1 MTDFHQEGD
10 VTTFHDLYRV
20 FDTNEYLIK
29 LEERLLHY
37 ARKTKLSLLLPCYFT
52 ELENPGI
59 LSNIMEEIKNVRYLR
74 NIVIAFNGTDDEQK
88 FREAMDY
95 FDVLKT
101 TNRMVKLVWVNGPR
115 VQEVFGRIGEKDIM
129 TGVQG
134 KGQSV
139 WMALGYLL
147 ARGDSDVIALH
158 DLDIVTY
165 DRLLLGRLIEPTA
178 NPHKDYE
185 FCKGYYVRISP
196 TEKAMKGRATR
207 LFVTP
212 FVDAMMNIMY
222 ERGYNE
228 LGGFFGYH
236 RMFKYPLSGE
246 FSYTARLA
254 REMNVAYDWSLE
266 VATLSDVYHRVKSG
280 KIAQADLVPNYEHK
294 HQELSP
300 DDVTRGLARMVID
313 IAKFYLHYMRA
324 HGIALDDSFVD
335 MMLHTYYSNALK
347 FIKCYSDD
355 AEMNNLVYDR
365 YKEEMTAQQFRGNLW
380 TAWEQ
385 SRGPTEA
392 PLIPS
397 WNRVTYSI
405 PDIYAQILDA
415 VEKDNE

>member
-1 MTDFHQEGD
+1 MTDFHQDGEI
-10 VTTFHDLYRV
+10 TTFHDLYKV
-20 FDTNEYLIK
+20 FDADEYLIN
-29 LEERLLHY
+29 LEERLEKY
-37 ARKTKLSLLLPCYFT
+37 AGKTKITLLLPCFFT
-52 ELENPGI
+52 ELENREVLDKI
-59 LSNIMEEIKNVRYLR
+59 VEKIMKVRYLK
-74 NIVIAFNGTDDEQK
+74 NVVISFNGTEEEGK
-88 FREAMDY
+88 FIEAKEY
-95 FDVLKT
+95 LGSLRTPKRSVS
-101 TNRMVKLVWVNGPR
+101 VVWINGPR
-115 VQEVFGRIGEKDIM
+115 VQEVFDRIREKDIM

-139 WMALGYLL
+139 WMALGYVL

-196 TEKAMKGRATR
+196 SEKVMQGRVTR

-212 FVDAMMNIMY
+212 FVDAMMNVMY
-222 ERGYNE
+222 ERGYHE
-228 LGGFFGYH
+228 LGRFFSYH

-246 FSYTARLA
+246 FSYTSRLA
-254 REMNVAYDWSLE
+254 REMNIAYDWSLE
-266 VATLSDVYHRVKSG
+266 VASLSEVYHRVKDG
-280 KIAQADLVPNYEHK
+280 KVAQADLVTNYEHK

-300 DDVTRGLARMVID
+300 DDVTSGLARMVID

-335 MMLHTYYSNALK
+335 MMLHTYYGNALK
-347 FIKCYSDD
+347 FIKSYSDD
-355 AEMNNLVYDR
+355 AEMNNLVFDR
-365 YKEEMTAQQFRGNLW
+365 YNEEMTVQQFRGHLW

-405 PDIYAQILDA
+405 PDIYAHLLEA
-415 VEKDNE
+415 VDKDNE

>member
-1 MTDFHQEGD
+1 MTDFHQEGNI
-10 VTTFHDLYRV
+10 TTFHDLYRI
-20 FDTNEYLIK
+20 FDINEYLK
-29 LEERLLHY
+29 NLEERLLRF
-37 ARKTKLSLLLPCYFT
+37 ALKTKISLILPCYYT
-52 ELENPGI
+52 ELENPEV
-59 LSNIMEEIKNVRYLR
+59 LNNIVEKLKNVRYLR
-74 NIVIAFNGTDDEQK
+74 NIVIAFNGTDEEQK
-88 FREAMDY
+88 FRDAMDY
-95 FDVLKT
+95 FDVLST
-101 TNRMVKLVWVNGPR
+101 ADMTVKLVWVNGPR
-115 VQEVFGRIGEKDIM
+115 VQAVFGRMGEQDIM

-139 WMALGYLL
+139 WMALGYVL

-196 TEKAMKGRATR
+196 IEKAMKGRVTR
-207 LFVTP
+207 LFLTP
-212 FVDAMMNIMY
+212 FVDAMMHIMY
-222 ERGYNE
+222 ERGYSE
-228 LGGFFGYH
+228 MGGFFSYH

-266 VATLSDVYHRVKSG
+266 VATLSEVYHRVKDG

-300 DDVTRGLARMVID
+300 DDATKGLSRMVID

-335 MMLHTYYSNALK
+335 MMLHTYYGNALK
-347 FIKCYSDD
+347 FIKSYSDD

-365 YKEEMTAQQFRGNLW
+365 YKEEMTVQQFRGNLW
-380 TAWEQ
+380 TAWEL

-405 PDIYAQILDA
+405 PDIYTQIIDA

>member
-10 VTTFHDLYRV
+10 ITTFHDLYRV
-20 FDTNEYLIK
+20 FDTDEYLIN
-29 LEERLLHY
+29 LEERLEKY
-37 ARKTKLSLLLPCYFT
+37 ARKTRISLLLPCHYR
-52 ELENPGI
+52 ELENRTVLDTI
-59 LSNIMEEIKNVRYLR
+59 VEKIKKVKYLKNV
-74 NIVIAFNGTDDEQK
+74 VIAFNGKEEEETFSEA
-88 FREAMDY
+88 REY
-95 FDVLKT
+95 FSTLRTSKRRVQI
-101 TNRMVKLVWVNGPR
+101 VWVNGPR
-115 VQEVFGRIGEKDIM
+115 VQEVLGRIGEKDIM

-139 WMALGYLL
+139 WIALGYLL

-196 TEKAMKGRATR
+196 TEKTMKGRVTR

-222 ERGYNE
+222 ERGNRE
-228 LGGFFGYH
+228 LGRFFGYH
-236 RMFKYPLSGE
+236 RMYKYPLSGE
-246 FSYTARLA
+246 FSYTSKLA
-254 REMNVAYDWSLE
+254 REMNIAYDWSLE
-266 VATLSDVYHRVKSG
+266 VATLSEVYHRVKDR
-280 KIAQADLVPNYEHK
+280 KISQADLVTNYEHK

-300 DDVTRGLARMVID
+300 DDISTGLSRMVID

-324 HGIALDDSFVD
+324 HGIALDDSLVD
-335 MMLHTYYSNALK
+335 MMLHTYYDNALK

-355 AEMNNLVYDR
+355 AEMNNLHFDR
-365 YKEEMTAQQFRGNLW
+365 YKEEMTAQQFRGHLW

-405 PDIYAQILDA
+405 PDIYPLLLEA